1 MNAWI
6 CLFGV
11 IDLNFKCWIRRGQ
24 RMDDIQVESPAVPRH
39 HRKPLRNWAAATGVR
54 VCHNLPS
61 YIRKSAAVV
70 FGYPS
75 NRRKAW
81 QTKCEGVA
89 VLGRGSNTTLL
100 LSTILFIIVITFK
113 LSQSIVTGLVSHGRL
128 AVRNYL
134 VQLLQQLLVLQT
146 TLQQLQY

>member
-1 MNAWI
+1 MFKRRLCIDGTNKVWRWKAYIQIIKYNSVANAWI

-89 VLGRGSNTTLL
+89 VLGRGSNTTSL
-100 LSTILFIIVITFK
+100 LSYSL
-113 LSQSIVTGLVSHGRL
+113 LSLHL
-128 AVRNYL
+128 NYHN
-134 VQLLQQLLVLQT
+134 QCQ
-146 TLQQLQY
+146 

>member
-1 MNAWI
+1 MSKYSGYLLNKYFKSVLRQCPKSYNTTIQIIKYNSVANAWI

-11 IDLNFKCWIRRGQ
+11 IDLNFKCRIRRGQ
-24 RMDDIQVESPAVPRH
+24 RMDDIWVESPAVPRH
-39 HRKPLRNWAAATGVR
+39 HRAPLRNWDAAPRVR
-54 VCHNLPS
+54 VCHIFPR

-100 LSTILFIIVITFK
+100 L
-113 LSQSIVTGLVSHGRL
+113 LSYSLLSLHL
-128 AVRNYL
+128 NYHN
-134 VQLLQQLLVLQT
+134 Q
-146 TLQQLQY
+146 